1 MSLIR
6 GSGGV
11 SSSDIPTRTVI
22 VKSAEQLSGQ
32 LRSDIEYFLDGVID
46 FTGTG
51 LSIEVPQ
58 GGLSLR
64 GYGFDISGLRC
75 SDDNYTMFTSPIGG
89 SGNVLGA
96 DYFIEVSGA
105 ASKVYDL
112 VSDTGFEAFEFTR
125 INYNNCTSLG
135 VIDNYRQG
143 LEDGTG
149 RFGGS
154 PSLELKGVWVGGYRI
169 TTSIVRSLPG
179 TVTAPLFKAGAGF
192 SMQSRFLTDINVDL
206 PTLAP
211 LIDFAPSNFPNP
223 STLQISGAIVTR
235 DGSFDA
241 NDPNIT
247 PNVTAGDLCSSWKGN
262 NGLPNTFEGGS
273 IGVTA
278 QVATANSVVA
288 VGAFIDVDATTWTTT
303 GLQHFDN
310 PADGQLRH
318 LGNSPRE
325 FKVLVSATAEST
337 ANDVVVIRVLKWDN
351 SASSFVTVLDQIRQV
366 NSLVGGRDVA
376 FYNININTTL
386 DQNDYIKLQVANQTA
401 ANDVTI
407 ENDSYMIIEER

>member
-1 MSLIR
+1 MTWTIG
-6 GSGGV
+6 GSAFGDKILSG
-11 SSSDIPTRTVI
+11 RAVI
-22 VKSAEQLSGQ
+22 KTPQQMAGQ
-32 LRSDIEYFLDGVID
+32 LRSDIEYFIDGVID

-51 LSIEVPQ
+51 ISIEVPQ

-64 GYGFDISGLRC
+64 GYGFDLSGFKC
-75 SDDNYTMFTSPIGG
+75 SDDNYTMFTSPVSG

-105 ASKVYDL
+105 NSKAYDL

-154 PSLELKGVWVGGYRI
+154 PSLELKGVWLGGYRI
-169 TTSIVRSLPG
+169 TASIVRFLPN
-179 TVTAPLFKAGAGF
+179 TTTAPLFKAGAGF

-206 PTLAP
+206 PALAT

-235 DGSFDA
+235 DGLFNA

-278 QVATANSVVA
+278 QAATGNSAVA
-288 VGAFIDVDATTWTTT
+288 VGVFIDADAATWTAT

-310 PADGQLRH
+310 PAGGQLRH

-325 FKVLVSATAEST
+325 FKVLVSAVVESN
-337 ANDVVVIRVLKWDN
+337 ANDVVVVRVLKWDN
-351 SASSFVTVLDQIRQV
+351 SASSFVTVSDQIRQV

-407 ENDSYMIIEER
+407 ENDSYMIIEKR

>member
-1 MSLIR
+1 MTWTIG
-6 GSGGV
+6 GSAFGDRILSG
-11 SSSDIPTRTVI
+11 RAVI
-22 VKSAEQLSGQ
+22 KTPQQMAGQ
-32 LRSDIEYFLDGVID
+32 LRSDIEYFIDGVID

-51 LSIEVPQ
+51 ISIEVPQ

-64 GYGFDISGLRC
+64 GYGFDLSGFKC

-89 SGNVLGA
+89 SGNLLGA
-96 DYFIEVSGA
+96 DYFVEVSGA
-105 ASKVYDL
+105 GSRAYDL

-154 PSLELKGVWVGGYRI
+154 PSLELKGVWLGGYRI
-169 TTSIVRSLPG
+169 TTSIVRSLSG

-211 LIDFAPSNFPNP
+211 LLDFAPSNFPNP

-235 DGSFDA
+235 DGAFNASDT
-241 NDPNIT
+241 NIT
-247 PNVTAGDLCSSWKGN
+247 PNVAAGDLCSSWKGN

-273 IGVTA
+273 IGVTT
-278 QVATANSVVA
+278 QLATANSTVA
-288 VGAFIDVDATTWTTT
+288 IGAFVDVAATVWTTT

-310 PADGQLRH
+310 PANGQLRH

-337 ANDVVVIRVLKWDN
+337 ANDVVVIRALKWDD
-351 SASSFVTVLDQIRQV
+351 SASSFVTVLDQIRQI

-386 DQNDYIKLQVANQTA
+386 DRNDYIKLQVANQTA